1 MAVNG
6 VRDKEVAVQAV
17 EVDGLDL
24 AGRKLVVVG
33 GTNGLGRAIARL
45 AAERGAGVE
54 VVGRTFRDQDTARLT
69 FTQADLSSMREAVD
83 VGRRLRVEDAD
94 VLLFTNGII
103 AAKVRQETAE
113 HIERDMAV
121 SYLSRVAMLREL
133 AARLGTA
140 RPEGASRARVFVMGA
155 PGAGTLGDPA
165 DLNATKGR
173 YRAMAAHTNTVAANE
188 ALVVSGTDRLPGPA
202 YFGLNP
208 GMVKTGIR
216 SNLLGDGSVLH
227 RMAEGLIGALGQ
239 TPQAYARR
247 VVPLLFNP
255 DLVDRDRLFFN
266 NKAVPIRPSDG
277 MDRARSGRF
286 FDAAEDLLR
295 TALA

>member
-1 MAVNG
+1 MLKQYFSIEDPNAPTNVSNTTPQNPPAINP
-6 VRDKEVAVQAV
+6 DQPIV
-17 EVDGLDL
+17 E
-24 AGRKLVVVG
+24 
-33 GTNGLGRAIARL
+33 TNTPVTA
-45 AAERGAGVE
+45 GAGQTGNTALVTADTLNKPSTM
-54 VVGRTFRDQDTARLT
+54 TFADGGAMTLT
-69 FTQADLSSMREAVD
+69 GPNQT
-83 VGRRLRVEDAD
+83 
-94 VLLFTNGII
+94 VLLQLGQ
-103 AAKVRQETAE
+103 V
-113 HIERDMAV
+113 D
-121 SYLSRVAMLREL
+121 EL

-239 TPQAYARR
+239 TPEAYARR